1 MPPLLS
7 EEEMDAMDY
16 GDELDHDL
24 ISAEMLEDIRDGN
37 QSHPNINKR
46 EARYK
51 IRDRIRQRQSE

>member
-24 ISAEMLEDIRDGN
+24 ISTEMLEKIHN
-37 QSHPNINKR
+37 VSKSHRNFNR
-46 EARYK
+46 R
-51 IRDRIRQRQSE
+51 